1 MEHGTQFHACAAGRE
16 GRRTTFR
23 FPPSPAPVPAPV
35 SAPRS
40 PIVLLHGA
48 LGAADQLTPL
58 RDALAA
64 HGDAPVHLVEFAGH
78 GVTPPAPGD
87 DAGYRIERLAAHLEG
102 WLDTHAPSGAVL
114 FGYSMGGYVA
124 LHLAA
129 TRPARVAA
137 VVTLGTKLAWT
148 PEVAA
153 REASRLD
160 PAVLRA
166 KVPRFADALAARH
179 AGGGWEAVLART
191 AGLLTALGAHPL
203 LTPDVL
209 ATIACPVRVL
219 VGDRDAT
226 LPVAECVDAV
236 RALPRGE
243 LGVLPGTPHP
253 LEQVNAERLA
263 REVAE
268 VAAGVSAPP
277 TGR

>member
-1 MEHGTQFHACAAGRE
+1 
-16 GRRTTFR
+16 
-23 FPPSPAPVPAPV
+23 
-35 SAPRS
+35 
-40 PIVLLHGA
+40 
-48 LGAADQLTPL
+48 
-58 RDALAA
+58 
-64 HGDAPVHLVEFAGH
+64 
-78 GVTPPAPGD
+78 
-87 DAGYRIERLAAHLEG
+87 
-102 WLDTHAPSGAVL
+102 
-114 FGYSMGGYVA
+114 MGGYVA

-153 REASRLD
+153 WEASRLD

-179 AGGGWEAVLART
+179 AGGGGWEAVLART

-268 VAAGVSAPP
+268 VARAAGAGAP
-277 TGR
+277 